1 LWTKTAAAGGVV
13 LEEEEAKREIEPA
26 ALGLQKTDRIYICE
40 RTTYMLV
47 MVVEILICKQGSSI
61 CL

>member
-1 LWTKTAAAGGVV
+1 VV
-13 LEEEEAKREIEPA
+13 VEEAKREIEPA